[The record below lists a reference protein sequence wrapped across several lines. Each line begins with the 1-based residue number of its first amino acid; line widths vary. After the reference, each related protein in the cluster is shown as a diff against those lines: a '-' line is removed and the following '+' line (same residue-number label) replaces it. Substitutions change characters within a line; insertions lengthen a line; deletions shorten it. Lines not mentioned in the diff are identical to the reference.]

1 MVSKLRMICNQT
13 ADAKGAQLE
22 EMLVEEKERLHA
34 KAAEMA
40 EMEERLE
47 DEQREKLG
55 AAEEDAEQKLAQLQ
69 VRGAAFYYGLFPYN
83 R

>member
-1 MVSKLRMICNQT
+1 MHAFRHGET

-69 VRGAAFYYGLFPYN
+69 VRRGAAFYYGLFPYN
-83 R
+83 P